1 MKPEASSP
9 SAPEIVVKD
18 GKAVA
23 VIIDIEE
30 YREMLEKIEDLE
42 SLKALEKLRQEP
54 LEFRPLDDFLK
65 EYSPDV

>member
-1 MKPEASSP
+1 MEPETSLSS
-9 SAPEIVVKD
+9 SPEIVVKN

-42 SLKALEKLRQEP
+42 GLRALEKLRQEP
-54 LEFRPLDDFLK
+54 LEFRPLDDFLN

>member
-9 SAPEIVVKD
+9 EIVLRD
-18 GKAVA
+18 GKPVA
-23 VIIDIEE
+23 VIINIEE

-42 SLKALEKLRQEP
+42 GIKALEKLRQEP
-54 LEFRPLDDFLK
+54 LEFRRLDDFLK

>member
-1 MKPEASSP
+1 MSNVTFPEF
-9 SAPEIVVKD
+9 VVRD

-23 VIIDIEE
+23 VILDIEE
-30 YREMLEKIEDLE
+30 YREMLEKLEDLE
-42 SLKALEKLRQEP
+42 GLKALERLRQEP